1 MAQTS
6 TNSARD
12 TESASTGFFGRI
24 LLFIRQVIDE
34 VRKTVRP
41 TRDELYQYTV
51 VVVIFIVAIMLYV
64 IGLDQVFIRAVDF
77 VFGSN

>member
-12 TESASTGFFGRI
+12 TQAASRGFFGRI

-41 TRDELYQYTV
+41 TRDELYQYTL
-51 VVVIFIVAIMLYV
+51 VVIIFLVVIMVYI
-64 IGLDQVFIRAVDF
+64 IGLDQVFSRAVDW